1 MKTQNIIINEEI
13 GKKIGKLTNGE
24 DLQLAKTFN
33 FFITDKQPNL
43 PPHLLKLYEEIKNY
57 NLAHNEELK
66 KEIEAQHEK
75 K

>member
-13 GKKIGKLTNGE
+13 GKKISKLTDSE
-24 DLQLAKTFN
+24 DLELAKTFDL
-33 FFITDKQPNL
+33 FSTDIKPNL

-57 NLAHNEELK
+57 NLAHNKELK
-66 KEIEAQHEK
+66 KEIEAQNDK